1 MCSHFTPLSQGG
13 FDMNTKLATKEIRLN
28 EWAGIIKSCR
38 ASGLKVDD
46 YCRQYDISR
55 DAYYY
60 WLRKVKEK
68 ALLQAGFVEVPVMEQ
83 RQPGTIFDTSMV
95 IKTGNTELCIN
106 DDTSS
111 ELISRVLGVMGYA

>member
-1 MCSHFTPLSQGG
+1 
-13 FDMNTKLATKEIRLN
+13 MNTKLATKEIRLN

-46 YCRQYDISR
+46 YCRQHDIYP
-55 DAYYY
+55 DAYYF

-68 ALLQAGFVEVPVMEQ
+68 ALLQAGFVEITAMEQ
-83 RQPGTIFDTSMV
+83 RQQGTVFDTSMV
-95 IKTGNTELCIN
+95 IKNGNTELCIN

-111 ELISRVLGVMGYA
+111 ELLSRVLGVMGYA

>member
-1 MCSHFTPLSQGG
+1 
-13 FDMNTKLATKEIRLN
+13 MNTKLATKEIRLN

-46 YCRQYDISR
+46 YCRQHDISR

-68 ALLQAGFVEVPVMEQ
+68 ALQEENVLKNIEGKEIVKVIVVPNKIVN
-83 RQPGTIFDTSMV
+83 IV
-95 IKTGNTELCIN
+95 VK
-106 DDTSS
+106 
-111 ELISRVLGVMGYA
+111 

>member
-1 MCSHFTPLSQGG
+1 
-13 FDMNTKLATKEIRLN
+13 MNTKLATKEIRLN

-46 YCRQYDISR
+46 YCRQHDISR

-60 WLRKVKEK
+60 WLRKEKEK

-83 RQPGTIFDTSMV
+83 RHPGTIFDTSMV